1 MAVVM
6 LSENC
11 RCNGYAD
18 MVNNSNPGAF
28 CGCMVAEAPLLSN
41 LWDDFG
47 ATWKRTFSGTKSG
60 WCPACHRV
68 VDNLGDTV
76 VNLTGFAENI
86 PGYADYLTGSAV
98 GAAGNIIQG
107 AGQGVGGFLANPQ
120 NIPCVAGAVAAAYGM
135 PLGLGGCV
143 PAGHNE
149 QFSTMPPPETGIDPL
164 LLYGGAALALIL
176 LMKK

>member
-28 CGCMVAEAPLLSN
+28 CGCMVSEAHMLS
-41 LWDDFG
+41 DFG
-47 ATWKRTFSGTKSG
+47 DWWNRTFSGADSG

-68 VDNLGDTV
+68 VDNLGDTF
-76 VNLTGFAENI
+76 VNLAGQISNVPNYA
-86 PGYADYLTGSAV
+86 GYLVGQTV

-107 AGQGVGGFLANPQ
+107 AGQGVGGFIANPQ
-120 NIPCVAGAVAAAYGM
+120 NIPCIAGAVGAAYGM
-135 PLGLGGCV
+135 PLGLGGCT

-149 QFSTMPPPETGIDPL
+149 QFNTMPPPGAGGIDPM

-176 LMKK
+176 LLK